1 MLKLFSKRAS
11 AAPKH
16 KERAPRDAMRCSAT
30 ICVEDGFHR
39 AELSD
44 ISKSG
49 CKVALDAPQ
58 PPGRTI
64 QIALENFH
72 SLSGTVRWY
81 RDGVAGIQFSNP
93 LSDAALAKWKHAIAT
108 GKPTDGDAPSGPRG
122 RRDFWGDK
130 LG

>member
-1 MLKLFSKRAS
+1 MLKLFSKRA
-11 AAPKH
+11 AAPQH
-16 KERAPRDAMRCSAT
+16 KQRAPRDPMRCSAT

-49 CKVALDAPQ
+49 CKVTLDAPQ
-58 PPGRTI
+58 PPGRTV

-72 SLSGTVRWY
+72 SLSGTVRWC

-108 GKPTDGDAPSGPRG
+108 GKPTDGGAPSRPRG
-122 RRDFWGDK
+122 RRDFWGNR

>member
-1 MLKLFSKRAS
+1 MLKLFSKRA
-11 AAPKH
+11 AAPKL
-16 KERAPRDAMRCSAT
+16 KERAPRDTMRCSAT

-49 CKVALDAPQ
+49 CKVTLDAPQ